1 VQNRKLF
8 AQSRTKPC
16 KSDYFNP
23 TKTHAF
29 PTLSAFFTGDP
40 LEDADENDRKS
51 PDCVG
56 KHPATVGSGIYDPLG
71 AVFSKEAA
79 MDAHH
84 TLGNCRNQIT
94 E

>member
-29 PTLSAFFTGDP
+29 PTLSAFFTGDKLWIMRGRIQAP
-40 LEDADENDRKS
+40 LKTA
-51 PDCVG
+51 
-56 KHPATVGSGIYDPLG
+56 
-71 AVFSKEAA
+71 
-79 MDAHH
+79 
-84 TLGNCRNQIT
+84 
-94 E
+94 

>member
-29 PTLSAFFTGDP
+29 PTLSAFFTGD
-40 LEDADENDRKS
+40 
-51 PDCVG
+51 
-56 KHPATVGSGIYDPLG
+56 
-71 AVFSKEAA
+71 
-79 MDAHH
+79 
-84 TLGNCRNQIT
+84 
-94 E
+94 

>member
-1 VQNRKLF
+1 MGAKL
-8 AQSRTKPC
+8 
-16 KSDYFNP
+16 
-23 TKTHAF
+23 
-29 PTLSAFFTGDP
+29 P
-40 LEDADENDRKS
+40 LEVADENDRKS

-56 KHPATVGSGIYDPLG
+56 KHPATVGSGIYNPLG